1 MNELEMP
8 LQAADEQ
15 VEQPL
20 ADDVDQ
26 VMKDE

>member
-1 MNELEMP
+1 MRKMNELEMP

-20 ADDVDQ
+20 ADDVD
-26 VMKDE
+26 